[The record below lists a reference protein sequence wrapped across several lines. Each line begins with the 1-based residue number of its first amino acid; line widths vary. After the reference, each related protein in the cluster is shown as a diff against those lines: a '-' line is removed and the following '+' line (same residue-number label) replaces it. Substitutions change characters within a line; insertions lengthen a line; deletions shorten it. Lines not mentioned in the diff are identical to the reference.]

1 LLTDCGKQHFWE
13 VETEIMSPHYP
24 DNYESDLKCLYY
36 IHNPLNSMLMITFQS
51 FAVEYHADC
60 DYDYLKVGSKVHFKP

>member
-1 LLTDCGKQHFWE
+1 
-13 VETEIMSPHYP
+13 MSPHYP